1 MYWYLDTS
9 AFMKLVVEEASSKR
23 MRAWHSSHK
32 GQVVSSEL
40 MRIEALRTA
49 RTLKGSFLAP
59 TRHALRTVHLIA
71 LSRSVCDMAAELS
84 LEEIRSLDAL
94 HLASA
99 LLLGNEL
106 AGIVTYDEKLAT
118 AARSAGLEVIQP

>member
-9 AFMKLVVEEASSKR
+9 AFLKLVVEESSSKQ
-23 MRAWHSSHK
+23 MRVWHASHT

-49 RTLKGSFLAP
+49 RRLEGSFLAA
-59 TRHALRTVHLIA
+59 TRQALRAVHFIA
-71 LSRSVCDMAAELS
+71 LSRSVCDLAAEIGP
-84 LEEIRSLDAL
+84 EDIRSLDAI

-99 LLLGNEL
+99 LLLGDEL
-106 AGIVTYDEKLAT
+106 QGIVTYDSRLAS
-118 AARSAGLEVIQP
+118 AAEAAGLQIMQP

>member
-9 AFMKLVVEEASSKR
+9 AFLKLIVEESSSKQ
-23 MRAWHSSHK
+23 MRAWRSSHK

-49 RTLKGSFLAP
+49 RRLKGDFLAA
-59 TRHALRTVHLIA
+59 TRQALRAVHLIT
-71 LSRSVCDMAAELS
+71 LSRSVCDLAAELG
-84 LEEIRSLDAL
+84 LDDIRSLDAI

-99 LLLGNEL
+99 LLLGDEL
-106 AGIVTYDEKLAT
+106 QGIVTYDARLT
-118 AARSAGLEVIQP
+118 SAAEAAGLQILQP